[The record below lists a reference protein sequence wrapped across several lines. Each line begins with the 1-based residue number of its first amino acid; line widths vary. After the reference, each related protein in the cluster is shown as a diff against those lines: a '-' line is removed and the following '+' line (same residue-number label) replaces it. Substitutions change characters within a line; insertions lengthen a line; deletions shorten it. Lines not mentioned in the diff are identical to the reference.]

1 MMEQKNLILA
11 IVLSAVVLF
20 GSQFLL
26 NHFYPPAQ
34 PVTTASTTA
43 TGTPA
48 PATQPATPPAPAFK
62 PREVALEESQRVKI
76 STDALLGSIAL
87 TGGRLDDLTLARYHE
102 TVQKNSP
109 LVILLNP
116 PGTSDAYYADF
127 GWLADSG
134 SDIKLPD
141 GNTHWTAD
149 GTTLTSEHPVT
160 LSWD

>member
-43 TGTPA
+43 TGTPSA
-48 PATQPATPPAPAFK
+48 PGTTAQPATPPAPAFK
-62 PREVALEESQRVKI
+62 PREVALAESQRVKI

-102 TVQKNSP
+102 TVQRNSP

-149 GTTLTSEHPVT
+149 DATLTSE
-160 LSWD
+160 